1 MYSTGACIP
10 LVSTRGIFVA
20 LRRSR
25 AIKGEETDIVLEIPW
40 CYWAGRKR
48 MGDSSRLFVN
58 QLLSDLPIS

>member
-25 AIKGEETDIVLEIPW
+25 AIKGDIVLEIPW
-40 CYWAGRKR
+40 SYWAGRKR